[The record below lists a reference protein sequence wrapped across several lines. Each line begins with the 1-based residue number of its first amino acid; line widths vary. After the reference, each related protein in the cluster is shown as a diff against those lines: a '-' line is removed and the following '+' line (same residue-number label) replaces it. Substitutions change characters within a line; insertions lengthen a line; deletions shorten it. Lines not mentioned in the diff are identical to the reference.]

1 MKKYT
6 ISRGWYSVQ
15 TAEIV
20 VETDEEA
27 LEIAR
32 NSPDVIWKDTGGD
45 EELTY
50 QIEYIED

>member
-1 MKKYT
+1 MIKYT

-15 TAEIV
+15 TTEV
-20 VETDEEA
+20 VAETDEDA
-27 LEIAR
+27 LEIAK

-45 EELTY
+45 EELNY